1 MEMLIGRALQFQS
14 FHSSVDAIFW
24 HQLSS
29 YKVEQ
34 QKLDASP
41 VVIHGRFNTYSRSA
55 ISIVFGK
62 APENSSIK
70 ECIAEGTLINA
81 NTQQEFVEANVKE
94 IRESM
99 GKKLLESIEKDT
111 VAEKPNELIQ
121 FLLFSYADIKSYR
134 YHYWCLFPSLKNTSL
149 WIVKGSQPA
158 ESVIPSNIISPK
170 ILEFWKTSDF
180 TQRSFFIV
188 AKNENGRWL
197 VLPLKELPRCLNN
210 RLDYFIFVVDSFQL
224 QEYPSWPTRNLLA
237 YLSIKFNLEKTRII
251 MYRDGVNS
259 DSLSRSIYLDLVSQ
273 KNQDSSQPL
282 STVGWERN
290 GKGQLGPRV
299 VNLSSLIDPVLLSE
313 SASMLNLSL
322 MRWRL
327 VPQLNLGIIQNTK
340 CLLLGAGTLGCGVA
354 RNLVS
359 WGVRHITFVDYSN
372 VAYSNPVRQSLFTF
386 EDCKRKHPKAQ
397 CAASRL
403 KEIYP
408 KMFSE
413 GHSISIPMLGHP
425 IYKSEVER
433 TKRDYQTLENLF
445 LSHDAIF
452 LLTDTRE
459 SRWLPTVMATSLNKI
474 LINSALGFDSWLVM
488 RHGSLS
494 QGENRLGCYFCND
507 VFAPS
512 NSVIDR
518 TLDQTC
524 TVTRAGCT
532 NIATAIAVEL
542 FVSLLQHPDGIGAPV
557 CNKDAT
563 VLGELPHQIRGF
575 LHDYSL
581 FKISGKAYQQCSACS
596 ECIIN
601 EWKKRKWDFVLQ
613 AINDSDYVEELCG
626 LRLVQQLGERAG
638 AMEEWDSD
646 NESILA

>member
-14 FHSSVDAIFW
+14 FHSSIDAIFW
-24 HQLSS
+24 HQLSN

-41 VVIHGRFNTYSRSA
+41 VAIHGRFNAYSRSA

-62 APENSSIK
+62 ASENSSIK

-81 NTQQEFVEANVKE
+81 NTQQEFVEADVKE
-94 IRESM
+94 IRENI

-111 VAEKPNELIQ
+111 VAERPNELIQ

-134 YHYWCLFPSLKNTSL
+134 YHYWCLFPSLKNTPL
-149 WIVKGSQPA
+149 WIVKSFQPA
-158 ESVIPSNIISPK
+158 ESVIPSNIVSPQ
-170 ILEFWKTSDF
+170 ILDFLKTSDC
-180 TQRSFFIV
+180 TQRPFFIV
-188 AKNENGRWL
+188 AKDQKAQWL
-197 VLPLKELPRCLNN
+197 VLPLKELPRCLTDK
-210 RLDYFIFVVDSFQL
+210 LEFFIFAEDSFQL

-237 YLSIKFNLEKTRII
+237 YLSIKFHLEKTKII
-251 MYRDGVNS
+251 LFRDGMSS
-259 DSLSRSIYLDLVSQ
+259 DNLSRSIFIDLVSQ
-273 KNQDSSQPL
+273 KSQDSLKPL

-290 GKGQLGPRV
+290 GKGQLGPKV

-327 VPQLNLGIIQNTK
+327 VPQLDLGVIQSTK

-359 WGVRHITFVDYSN
+359 WGVRHITFVDYSK

-386 EDCKRKHPKAQ
+386 EDCKKKQPKAQ
-397 CAASRL
+397 CAAFRL

-408 KMFSE
+408 KMFTE

-425 IYKSEVER
+425 IYESDIEK
-433 TKRDYQTLENLF
+433 TKRDYQILENLF

-542 FVSLLQHPDGIGAPV
+542 FVSLLQHPNGIAAPV
-557 CNKDAT
+557 SNTEST

-575 LHDYSL
+575 LHDFSL
-581 FKISGKAYQQCSACS
+581 LKISGKAYQQCSACS
-596 ECIIN
+596 EYVIS
-601 EWKKRKWDFVLQ
+601 EWEKRKWDFVLQ
-613 AINDSDYVEELCG
+613 AINDCDYIEELCG
-626 LRLVQQLGERAG
+626 LRLVQQLGESAG
-638 AMEEWDSD
+638 IMEEWDSD
-646 NESILA
+646 NENILA